1 MKKTVLLD
9 ERAGGGY
16 ASSEAD
22 VGGIGEA
29 YGGRGVLFVVPED
42 RRGRSL
48 IRIDG

>member
-9 ERAGGGY
+9 ERAGSRD
-16 ASSEAD
+16 ASDEVD

-42 RRGRSL
+42 RRGGSFV
-48 IRIDG
+48 RIDG